1 MKHRTILLYTLLT
14 VFCTVAFAA
23 APSIAA
29 SNPSILIFPFEVE
42 TQGDLAFLQK
52 GVFDILQSRLAA
64 GGGIE
69 VVPYEKYKTLL
80 EGIRDSLK
88 DQEALS
94 IGSRLKAGYV
104 LIGKIRVQSD
114 TSLTDAKLMDVSTGK
129 PALTFSR
136 QGTTPEDVFGHIK
149 TLAAEIRT
157 TLTGGDTT
165 SATLV
170 PKAPAEPPAPKP
182 TAKGSS
188 DDLQYQHPEKLWRG
202 SSELANEPIRS
213 MTSDG
218 RLPVSIWKS
227 PKFKRDFR
235 SIAHGDIN
243 GDGKEEIVIASD
255 EALSVYHYLDGK
267 LLLLAEK
274 PCDPDE
280 YLFRVD
286 AADLNRNGRAEIYLS
301 RMLKDRS
308 RLRSQVL
315 EWNGTQLTVLA
326 EPERFLRILPP
337 NTASH
342 EPILLGQES
351 GRGTI
356 FDTRIQRLEWR
367 GNTLEPIGGFA
378 VPFSE
383 SVYAFAYADALNA
396 GQDTF
401 VWITP
406 EGFLRLVQQ
415 DGEDWKS
422 AERFTGAAAYIP
434 YPTGD
439 EDRGGPSSDTPRK
452 RRYYLPQRI
461 LVADID
467 RDGKNEVLT
476 ISNTDL
482 TTHFFP
488 NIRIF
493 RNGRIVC
500 LFWDGMGLGQKWRTS
515 EVSGHI
521 SDVLVMDLNGDGKL
535 DMVFSVVSTMSSAF
549 NKAESYLVY
558 WTAD

>member
-1 MKHRTILLYTLLT
+1 MKPRTLLYTLLSL
-14 VFCTVAFAA
+14 FCTLAISAV
-23 APSIAA
+23 PSTAA

-42 TQGDLAFLQK
+42 TQGDMAFLQK
-52 GVFDILQSRLAA
+52 GVFDILQSRVSS

-69 VVPYEKYKTLL
+69 VVPYETYKTLL
-80 EGIRDSLK
+80 EGIRDSLREQ
-88 DQEALS
+88 DALS

-104 LIGKIRVQSD
+104 LIGKIRIQGD
-114 TSLTDAKLMDVSTGK
+114 TSLTDARLLDVSTGK

-136 QGTTPEDVFGHIK
+136 QGSTPEDVFGHIK
-149 TLAAEIRT
+149 SLASEIRT
-157 TLTGGDTT
+157 TLTGETPSPNG
-165 SATLV
+165 A
-170 PKAPAEPPAPKP
+170 PKATVEPSAPKP
-182 TAKGSS
+182 SVKSSS

-202 SSELANEPIRS
+202 PLELANEPIRS

-227 PKFKRDFR
+227 PKFKREFR
-235 SIAHGDIN
+235 SITHGDID

-255 EALSVYHYLDGK
+255 EALSVFRYQDGK

-274 PCDPDE
+274 PCDSDE

-286 AADLNRNGRAEIYLS
+286 AADLNHNGRAEIYLS

-315 EWNGTQLTVLA
+315 EWNGTQLTILA
-326 EPERFLRILPP
+326 EPELFLRVLPP
-337 NTASH
+337 NTTSK
-342 EPILLGQES
+342 EPVLLGQES

-356 FDTRIQRLEWR
+356 FDTRMQRFEWR
-367 GNTLEPIGGFA
+367 GNSLESIGAFA

-383 SVYAFAYADALNA
+383 SIYAFAWADALNS

-401 VWITP
+401 VWFTP
-406 EGFLRLVQQ
+406 EGFLRLIEA

-422 AERFTGAAAYIP
+422 GERFTGAASYIP

-439 EDRGGPSSDTPRK
+439 EDRGGPGDTPRK

-521 SDVLVMDLNGDGKL
+521 SDVMVMDLNGDGKL

>member
-1 MKHRTILLYTLLT
+1 MKHRIFLYSLMS
-14 VFCTVAFAA
+14 VFCISALAA
-23 APSIAA
+23 APCIAA

-52 GVFDILQSRLAA
+52 GVFDILQSRVAA

-69 VVPYEKYKTLL
+69 VIPYEKFKTML

-88 DQEALS
+88 DQDALS
-94 IGSRLKAGYV
+94 IGTRLKAGHV
-104 LIGKIRVQSD
+104 LIGKIRVQGN
-114 TSLTDAKLMDVSTGK
+114 TSLTDARLLDVSTGR

-136 QGTTPEDVFGHIK
+136 KGNTPEDVFGHIQ
-149 TLAAEIRT
+149 TLASEIRT
-157 TLTGGDTT
+157 TLSGET
-165 SATLV
+165 SQPTVA
-170 PKAPAEPPAPKP
+170 PKAAEPSASKP
-182 TAKGSS
+182 VAKDSS

-202 SSELANEPIRS
+202 SLELANEPIRS

-227 PKFKRDFR
+227 PRFKQEFR
-235 SIAHGDIN
+235 SITHGDID
-243 GDGKEEIVIASD
+243 GDGRDEIVIACD
-255 EALSVYHYLDGK
+255 EALLVYRYQDGK

-274 PCDPDE
+274 PCDSDE

-286 AADLNRNGRAEIYLS
+286 AADLNHNGRSEIYLS

-308 RLRSQVL
+308 RLRSLVL

-326 EPERFLRILPP
+326 EPEYFLRVLPP
-337 NTASH
+337 NKTSK
-342 EPILLGQES
+342 EPVLLGQES

-367 GNTLEPIGGFA
+367 GNTLEPVGVVG

-383 SVYAFAYADALNA
+383 SIYAFAYADALNG

-401 VWITP
+401 LWITP
-406 EGFLRLVQQ
+406 EGFLRLVQP

-422 AERFTGAAAYIP
+422 GERFTGAASYIP

-439 EDRGGPSSDTPRK
+439 EDRGGPGDTPRK

-521 SDVLVMDLNGDGKL
+521 SDVMVMDLNGDEKL

-558 WTAD
+558 WTTD